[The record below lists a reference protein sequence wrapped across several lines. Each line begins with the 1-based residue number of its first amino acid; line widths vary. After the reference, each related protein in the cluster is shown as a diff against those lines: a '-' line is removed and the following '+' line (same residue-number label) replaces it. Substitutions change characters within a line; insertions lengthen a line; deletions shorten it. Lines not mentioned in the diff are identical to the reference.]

1 MQVWILDSNIG
12 KVTLNKDAPSDVD
25 RVIRE
30 VKGLQHPIA
39 SREWLYKFMEDQGY
53 SLGLRLWMGSNL
65 VPDGQGKLKWG
76 FNIEGASGET
86 ADMLRFYAL
95 SQVKQFAYM
104 MLHLKCL
111 LSTHCTRSDGTLHLV
126 ISQVPHLDPLVKHCG
141 ILWLRRIKCQHA

>member
-12 KVTLNKDAPSDVD
+12 KVTPNKDAPSDVD
-25 RVIRE
+25 RVIKE
-30 VKGLQHPIA
+30 IKGLQHPIA

-86 ADMLRFYAL
+86 ANMLRFHL
-95 SQVKQFAYM
+95 LLHVKQLAYN
-104 MLHLKCL
+104 MLQSKCL
-111 LSTHCTRSDGTLHLV
+111 LSTYCARSDETVHLV
-126 ISQVPHLDPLVKHCG
+126 TSQTSGPSSGAL
-141 ILWLRRIKCQHA
+141 

>member
-1 MQVWILDSNIG
+1 MLWALQVWILDSNIG

-30 VKGLQHPIA
+30 IKGLQHPIA

-86 ADMLRFYAL
+86 ANLFRLRAL
-95 SQVKQFAYM
+95 LQIQQFAYAY
-104 MLHLKCL
+104 CN
-111 LSTHCTRSDGTLHLV
+111 
-126 ISQVPHLDPLVKHCG
+126 
-141 ILWLRRIKCQHA
+141 

>member
-1 MQVWILDSNIG
+1 MIGEVWILDSNIG

-76 FNIEGASGET
+76 FNIEGASDMYQSYRESSYWDLVQQPPKGT
-86 ADMLRFYAL
+86 A
-95 SQVKQFAYM
+95 
-104 MLHLKCL
+104 LHVVRAEK
-111 LSTHCTRSDGTLHLV
+111 SD
-126 ISQVPHLDPLVKHCG
+126 
-141 ILWLRRIKCQHA
+141 R